1 MIGFRTFL
9 ISCIC
14 MLPTFAFVQN
24 INSGLNVDV
33 IEKNIDKFPYEG
45 MDYIASDIRMEEGTI
60 KELNTDAYLFRRYV
74 NRQDEEITLYI
85 GYYGTKKGGRTG
97 HNPSACY
104 PGSGWSI
111 LNKSKAEVSV
121 FIHGEERP
129 IAVNLLQIS
138 KQGNSDRLVYHWY
151 QSNGGVVLSS
161 GIEQNLYRFKS
172 RILYNRNDGAFI
184 RVSTPITRSLSY
196 AEKRA
201 QSFIKQ
207 IFPLIVNYWPKEGE
221 I

>member
-1 MIGFRTFL
+1 
-9 ISCIC
+9 
-14 MLPTFAFVQN
+14 MLVAFAFVQMV
-24 INSGLNVDV
+24 NSELGVEV
-33 IEKNIDKFPYEG
+33 VAKNIDKFPYKIG
-45 MDYIASDIRMEEGTI
+45 DYLGADIRMEAEVI
-60 KELNTDAYLFRRYV
+60 KELNTDVYIFRRYV
-74 NRQDEEITLYI
+74 DELDEEINLYI

-111 LNKSKAEVSV
+111 HKKSKKEISV
-121 FIHGEERP
+121 ILHGEEK
-129 IAVNLLQIS
+129 IMAVNSMQIS
-138 KQGNSDRLVYHWY
+138 KQESSDRLVYHWY

-172 RILYNRNDGAFI
+172 RILYNRNDGGFI
-184 RVSTPITRSLSY
+184 RVSTPMTRSLSY

-207 IFPLIVNYWPKEGE
+207 IFPLITNYWPKEEE